1 MKYKYT
7 REGRTETK
15 ISFSIETENNT
26 MGVISSEQL
35 FSLRSFV
42 TISTLP
48 LIVSGLVCLFSYT
61 LIYFNMISDL
71 WGIMLMEVI
80 DCLVLDRNRNLQI
93 ILPSFGSFPRSSICQ
108 DITCEN
114 CLISLYAKKKKLLIY
129 VTDPSNDQLIT
140 WWNSFLC

>member
-26 MGVISSEQL
+26 MGVISSEQS

-61 LIYFNMISDL
+61 LIYFNMISNL
-71 WGIMLMEVI
+71 WEIMLMEVT
-80 DCLVLDRNRNLQI
+80 DCRVLDRNRNYRLYFHPLARFPGPLFAKISPVRI
-93 ILPSFGSFPRSSICQ
+93 I
-108 DITCEN
+108 
-114 CLISLYAKKKKLLIY
+114 
-129 VTDPSNDQLIT
+129 
-140 WWNSFLC
+140 